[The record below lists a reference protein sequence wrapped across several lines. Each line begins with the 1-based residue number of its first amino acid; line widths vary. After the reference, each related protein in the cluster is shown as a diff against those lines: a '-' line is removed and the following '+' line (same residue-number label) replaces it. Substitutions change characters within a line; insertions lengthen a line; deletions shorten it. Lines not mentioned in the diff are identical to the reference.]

1 MMFNY
6 RKHVSGCFLLRFSLL
21 FFFFLSSLGL
31 CSEALLR
38 KKGRKR
44 RIRLM
49 QRNTENK
56 GERQRGM
63 QPILKPRRRIIEG
76 RTPFSP
82 LVYNKTRRGRRR
94 REEKN
99 IRGELLTKYFPAMV
113 MKRGNLVQQVVLHV
127 VSLRRRKKPAWDA
140 SQGKHDKRYREISFG
155 STDRILR

>member
-1 MMFNY
+1 MSVDASF
-6 RKHVSGCFLLRFSLL
+6 FFSPFSSL
-21 FFFFLSSLGL
+21 FFLSPLGL

-49 QRNTENK
+49 QRNTENE
-56 GERQRGM
+56 GSRQRGM

-82 LVYNKTRRGRRR
+82 LVYNKTRRGRRRRR

-127 VSLRRRKKPAWDA
+127 VSLRRRKKPA
-140 SQGKHDKRYREISFG
+140 
-155 STDRILR
+155 